1 MVEASSWRACPF
13 KYGLEQSRQ
22 SIARKHNLLDCK
34 ATGYCDD
41 TKRRMFAVE
50 HAYAWLTG
58 VVRRLAINPLDVERM
73 EVRQACLTVRAVSHR
88 RPPSKAYGCYG
99 PFNSVHRVIRYY
111 EHACPPRW

>member
-1 MVEASSWRACPF
+1 MIGTSRWRACPF

-73 EVRQACLTVRAVSHR
+73 EVRQACLTV
-88 RPPSKAYGCYG
+88 
-99 PFNSVHRVIRYY
+99 
-111 EHACPPRW
+111 